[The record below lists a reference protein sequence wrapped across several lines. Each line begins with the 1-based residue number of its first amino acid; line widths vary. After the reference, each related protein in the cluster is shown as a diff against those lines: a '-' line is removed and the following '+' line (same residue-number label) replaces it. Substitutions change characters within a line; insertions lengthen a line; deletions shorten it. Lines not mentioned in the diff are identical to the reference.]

1 MTDDHTPPL
10 RFRDELRT
18 SARLAAPL
26 MAGHVST
33 GLIGLVDALI
43 AGRHGTATLAAV
55 SVGTALFWLP
65 LLIPMGT
72 LIAVPASV
80 SQLDGSGRR
89 EEIGPLFRQALWL
102 ALALGLA
109 MFGFLSL
116 APLGLGPLG
125 IAPEI
130 RADTTAFVL
139 GIRWGVPALALY
151 LCMRYLCDGLHF
163 TMPTML
169 VGFGGLVL
177 LVPMGW
183 ALTFGLGGL
192 PELGAGGLGLASAL
206 TMWAQALAL
215 ALGIYLARTRRFR
228 TLRLFRRYEPPRWAP
243 IRGLL
248 ALGLPIGFTWLM
260 EGGLFVATALVIGRL
275 GTVPAAAHQIA
286 INVASLCFMLP
297 MALAEA
303 TTVRVG
309 HAVGRGDRDGLRRAA
324 FAGFALVLGTQLVT
338 GATLLLGN
346 HAIAGLYSSDAAVV
360 ALASGLLLMAAA
372 FQFPDGVQVL
382 SVGALR
388 GLKDTRVPMLLAA
401 VAYWGIGMPLG
412 AALGLGVGDLVP
424 AGGPRGMWVGLIA
437 GLTVAAALL
446 GWRFL
451 RLSRRIPML
460 PTANRRLHVGG
471 RPDDTHHDTPEDR
484 ADDPPGPPVAG
495 TG

>member
-1 MTDDHTPPL
+1 
-10 RFRDELRT
+10 
-18 SARLAAPL
+18 
-26 MAGHVST
+26 
-33 GLIGLVDALI
+33 
-43 AGRHGTATLAAV
+43 
-55 SVGTALFWLP
+55 
-65 LLIPMGT
+65 MGT

-80 SQLDGSGRR
+80 SQLDGAGRR

-116 APLGLGPLG
+116 IPLALESLG

-130 RADTTAFVL
+130 RPGTTDFVL

-163 TMPTML
+163 TVPTML
-169 VGFGGLVL
+169 VGFGGLAV

-183 ALTFGLGGL
+183 ALTFGVGGL
-192 PELGAGGLGLASAL
+192 PALGAGGLGIASAM
-206 TMWAQALAL
+206 TMWMQAL

-228 TLRLFRRYEPPRWAP
+228 SLRLFGRYEPPRWAP

-275 GTVPAAAHQIA
+275 GAMPAAAHQIA

-324 FAGFALVLGTQLVT
+324 FAGFALVLGTQLIT
-338 GATLLLGN
+338 GTTLLLGN
-346 HAIAGLYSSDAAVV
+346 QAIAGLYSSDAAVI
-360 ALASGLLLMAAA
+360 ALASSLLLLAAA
-372 FQFPDGVQVL
+372 FQLPDGVQVL

-401 VAYWGIGMPLG
+401 LAYWGIGMPLG
-412 AALGLGVGDLVP
+412 AALGLGIGDLMP
-424 AGGPRGMWVGLIA
+424 AAGPRGMWMGLIA
-437 GLTVAAALL
+437 GLTVAAVLL
-446 GWRFL
+446 GLRFL
-451 RLSRRIPML
+451 RLSRRIPIL
-460 PTANRRLHVGG
+460 PVSDRRLHVGG
-471 RPDDTHHDTPEDR
+471 
-484 ADDPPGPPVAG
+484 